1 METAIL
7 IPSLSP
13 TNVLLTLVNDLI
25 KVGFK
30 DIIIV
35 NDGSSIECDKIFNN
49 LNAIKECHVLTHAIN
64 LGKGRALKTG
74 FNYFLNHFPN
84 YKGVITVDG
93 DGQHTAIDAFRLAEQ
108 LEAFPNHLILGVR
121 DFNSDDVPLKSK
133 LGNKITRFVLK
144 ILVNINVQ
152 DTQTGLRGIST
163 QFIKQLLKVAGE
175 CYEYETNMLLES
187 KKEEIPIK
195 EVIIETVYIDN
206 NTASHFNPFIDS
218 IKIYGLILK
227 FTSVSFA
234 SFILDISVF
243 FLLINFL
250 FKENYFYGLFIATF
264 AARIVS
270 SIFNYKCNKS
280 FVFKCSGKGSHTVI
294 KYYSLCVIQVVL
306 SWVFLE
312 IAFYLTKGNVTMLK
326 VFIDF
331 LLYMIS
337 FQVQRDYVFLK
348 TEVQ

>member
-1 METAIL
+1 MEIAVL

-13 TNVLLTLVNDLI
+13 TNVLLTLVDDLI
-25 KVGFK
+25 KLGFK
-30 DIIIV
+30 DIIVV
-35 NDGSSIECDKIFNN
+35 NDGSSIEYNQIFDR
-49 LNAIKECHVLTHAIN
+49 LKTIKECHVLTHAIN

-74 FNYFLNHFPN
+74 FNYFLNNCPD

-93 DGQHTAIDAFRLAEQ
+93 DGQHRAIDTLKLAEE
-108 LEAFPNHLILGVR
+108 LDKCPNHLVLGVR
-121 DFNSDDVPLKSK
+121 DFDNNKVPLKSK

-144 ILVNINVQ
+144 VLVNIKVQ
-152 DTQTGLRGIST
+152 DTQTGLRGIPT
-163 QFIKQLLKVAGE
+163 KFIKHLLKVAGE

-206 NTASHFNPFIDS
+206 NASSHFNPITDS
-218 IKIYGLILK
+218 IKIYGLIFK

-234 SFILDISVF
+234 SFLLDIGVF
-243 FLLINFL
+243 FVLINFF
-250 FKENYFYGLFIATF
+250 FKDNYIYGLFVATIV
-264 AARIVS
+264 ARIIS

-280 FVFKCSGKGSHTVI
+280 FVFKCIGKGSHTII
-294 KYYSLCVIQVVL
+294 KYYTLCVIQVLL
-306 SWVFLE
+306 SWALLE
-312 IAFYLTKGNVTMLK
+312 TAFYLTKGNATMLK

-337 FQVQRDYVFLK
+337 FQIQRDYVFLK